1 MVNLYVNGELKET
14 VDMGSPMTDKQNNMF
29 IGGDSRD
36 TTDQLFKGKIYT
48 VNLFSD
54 IRTEEELKEDALW
67 VASDTDGLM
76 YSKSFGE
83 YAK

>member
-1 MVNLYVNGELKET
+1 
-14 VDMGSPMTDKQNNMF
+14 MGSPMTDKQNNMF
-29 IGGDSRD
+29 IGGDGRD
-36 TTDQLFKGKIYT
+36 TTDQLVKGKIYT

>member
-1 MVNLYVNGELKET
+1 M
-14 VDMGSPMTDKQNNMF
+14 DMGSPMTDKQNNMF
-29 IGGDSRD
+29 IGGDGRD